1 MSSSFL
7 IKFKNKSN
15 LNLFL
20 ILITGGFAS
29 FFCFFSFF
37 YFKELKHIIEIL
49 FTSSVT
55 FFGAFWQLE
64 VVITF
69 LISIG
74 LCFNKGSKACLG
86 RLEKPEFSAF
96 QWVSMIICTLLA
108 GGGVF
113 WAAGEPTWHFLHPPP
128 SFAVTGGTTD
138 AVSVALAQSFLH
150 WGFLAWSILGS
161 LSTIL
166 LMYYHYEKELPLA
179 PRTLLYPLFG
189 KYVIS
194 GPLGLFV
201 DASSIIAVVAG
212 TVGPIGFLGLQIS
225 SGLHTLF
232 NFNDTFNSQAII
244 IASIVVLYTM
254 SSITGL
260 KRGIQF
266 LSRTNIILAAVLLAF
281 FVLVGPTTFII
292 KNFYSGLWTYLTHFF
307 DMALYREGAGVFGRV
322 KWLGSWTIFFWGW
335 FMGYGP
341 MMAMFI
347 SRISRGRSIRSIL
360 IMISIV
366 APLVTNI
373 WFSIIGGS
381 GIAFELQNPGVVSSA
396 IKGFDLPAALLAIAA
411 QLPFGFI
418 ISILLLVL
426 TTVFVATT
434 GDSMTYMISIAVS
447 ENGKSSL
454 FVRAFWGIAMGVIA
468 IILIALGDSGVS
480 QLQNFIVITA
490 VPVSFILLPSLWDA
504 IRITLLKG
512 KEINKRT

>member
-1 MSSSFL
+1 MYSSL
-7 IKFKNKSN
+7 PIKFKNKSN
-15 LNLFL
+15 LNVVLT
-20 ILITGGFAS
+20 LITGGFVS
-29 FFCFFSFF
+29 LFCLFSFF
-37 YFKELKHIIEIL
+37 YFDTLKHTIEIL

-55 FFGAFWQLE
+55 FFGAFWQTE
-64 VVITF
+64 VVLTF
-69 LISIG
+69 LIAIG
-74 LCFNKGSKACLG
+74 LCFFKGSQARLG
-86 RLEKPEFSAF
+86 RLEKPEFTVF
-96 QWVSMIICTLLA
+96 QWASMIMCTLLA

-113 WAAGEPTWHFLHPPP
+113 WAAGEPVWHFLNPPP
-128 SFAVTGGTTD
+128 NFAVTSGTSD

-166 LMYYHYEKELPLA
+166 LMYYHYEKGLPLA

-201 DASSIIAVVAG
+201 DASAIIAVVAG
-212 TVGPIGFLGLQIS
+212 TVGPIGFLGLQVS
-225 SGLHTLF
+225 SGLETLF
-232 NFNDTFNSQAII
+232 NIKDTFSTQAII
-244 IASIVVLYTM
+244 IISIVILYTI

-266 LSRTNIILAAVLLAF
+266 LSRANIILAVVLLVF
-281 FVLVGPTTFII
+281 FVLVGPTLFII
-292 KNFYSGLWTYLTHFF
+292 KNFYSGLWMYLTHFF
-307 DMALYREGAGVFGRV
+307 DMVLYREGAGVFGEV

-347 SRISRGRSIRSIL
+347 ARISRGRSIRSIL

-366 APLVTNI
+366 APLVTNA

-381 GIAFELQNPGVVSSA
+381 GIAFELQNPGVISSA
-396 IKGFDLPAALLAIAA
+396 IEGFDLPAALLAIAS
-411 QLPFGFI
+411 QLPLGFI
-418 ISILLLVL
+418 LSILLLVL

-447 ENGKSSL
+447 KNAKSSL
-454 FVRAFWGIAMGVIA
+454 FVRAFWGVAMGVIA
-468 IILIALGDSGVS
+468 VILIALGDSGVS
-480 QLQNFIVITA
+480 ELQNFIVITA

-512 KEINKRT
+512 KEISKRM